1 MDELPNQN
9 RRQERSCRFPFGS
22 VGLLVLLCLAS
33 TGAMAQPLDSAL
45 AAQQGEIWKVFSTQ
59 AGKFNDLNISY
70 TQTYTSGNRPVKCRV
85 FVSPEGVL
93 AESDVW
99 VLAITPTR
107 AFALSKIRGR
117 YSLLG
122 VEDYQGE
129 EGARAKVRQVA
140 GHFGGSGKA
149 LLPFEATGRL
159 ALLSPIVTVGVT
171 VVASPQSTHLTGIR
185 KEAGGR
191 TVVTYKVP
199 RPPGVDRLPQ
209 GRAVDVDGTL
219 VLDKALGYAVVNH
232 EMRVA
237 SSRSNRVEK
246 ETIRYHVPMV
256 DLGLPLM
263 RSFEQITTNGE
274 GKKPNQIKVEY
285 GDFRVETLDPARLNL
300 DHYHLEPPDKPFRF
314 WWPVGLAGGG
324 VLVAGFLVYRRIVA
338 RKRLQ
343 P

>member
-1 MDELPNQN
+1 MAQEL
-9 RRQERSCRFPFGS
+9 SCRFPFRL
-22 VGLLVLLCLAS
+22 VGLLALLCLAS
-33 TGAMAQPLDSAL
+33 NGAMAQPLDSAL
-45 AAQQGEIWKVFSTQ
+45 AAQQGEIWKVFSAQ
-59 AGKFNDLNISY
+59 AGKFNDLHISY

-85 FVSPEGVL
+85 FVSSEGVL

-99 VLAITPTR
+99 VLVITPTR

-149 LLPFEATGRL
+149 LLPFEATGWL
-159 ALLSPIVTVGVT
+159 ALLPTTGTVGVT

-185 KEAGGR
+185 EEASGR
-191 TVVTYKVP
+191 TIVTYKVP
-199 RPPGVDRLPQ
+199 RPPGVDRLSQ

-219 VLDKALGYAVVNH
+219 VLDKTLGYAVVNH

-246 ETIRYHVPMV
+246 ETIRYHVPLV
-256 DLGLPLM
+256 DVGLPLM
-263 RSFEQITTNGE
+263 KSFEQVITNGE

-285 GDFRVETLDPARLNL
+285 GDFRVETLDAARLNL
-300 DHYHLEPPDKPFRF
+300 DYYHLVLPDKPFPF
-314 WWPVGLAGGG
+314 WWLVGLTGGG
-324 VLVAGFLVYRRIVA
+324 LLVAGFLVYRRFLA

-343 P
+343 A